1 MQERVIFKEI
11 GESSLAFK
19 SQEEILNIKNSIGYL
34 FIKRVLD
41 ILGSV
46 IGIIVFS
53 PVLLIIALAIK
64 IEDPKGKI
72 IFGHMRVGKDGNMF
86 HCLKF
91 RSMFANAEE
100 MKKNFTEEQ
109 KREYAETFK
118 LQNDPRITKVG
129 KFIRKTSLDELPQ
142 LFNILKGDMTLV
154 GPRPIVT
161 DELEFYG
168 EYDVYYKAVKPGLTG
183 LWQVNGRSD
192 TTYDERV
199 TFDMEY
205 VSTRTVIGDIKIIFM
220 TILKVLKRDGAY

>member
-11 GESSLAFK
+11 EKSSLTLK

-72 IFGHMRVGKDGNMF
+72 IFGHRRVGKDGKMF

-109 KREYAETFK
+109 IKEYAETFK
-118 LQNDPRITKVG
+118 LKDDPRITKVG

-142 LFNILKGDMTLV
+142 LLNILKGDM
-154 GPRPIVT
+154 
-161 DELEFYG
+161 
-168 EYDVYYKAVKPGLTG
+168 
-183 LWQVNGRSD
+183 S
-192 TTYDERV
+192 
-199 TFDMEY
+199 
-205 VSTRTVIGDIKIIFM
+205 
-220 TILKVLKRDGAY
+220 ILLMQKK